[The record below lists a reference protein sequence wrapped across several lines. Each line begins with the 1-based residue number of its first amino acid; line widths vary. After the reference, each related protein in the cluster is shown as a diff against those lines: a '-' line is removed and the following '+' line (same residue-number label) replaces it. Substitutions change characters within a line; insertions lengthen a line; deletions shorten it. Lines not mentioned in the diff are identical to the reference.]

1 MRDGDGRPL
10 LDVNPAV
17 VLALQYLRDNA
28 PTHVLVFAPT
38 RSGKGRGLIIP
49 TLFAWKQSVVV
60 SDQKEENYKLTAE
73 MRRRAGQRVGKF
85 APTSS
90 DGSSWKW
97 NALDEIRKFSPRDVG
112 DAQNICQMI
121 VDPEAKGMEDHFVS
135 MSWMLLTAL
144 ALHHVYAEK
153 DASIPGMAM
162 YLSDPNFETEAQMW
176 QRMLTA
182 EHDPELKMGWVDTSD
197 RPTKTHPVVASTAKT
212 MLSIPDEERGSVLT
226 TAKRVLGLWMDP
238 LVAANTRSS
247 DFLVR
252 DLMTMDQPVSLYYVP
267 TEEDKDRLLPL
278 SRLFYSMI
286 IRRNTVPMEAIDG
299 RMVGGYNHRLLMLI
313 DEFPAL
319 RKMEIIQDAL
329 SYVAGYGIKM
339 MLICQD
345 LRQLQQVY
353 GDDESIVAGCH
364 IRVAYGP
371 TDERTAKRLEEMVG
385 ETTVAEEEES
395 VSANRVGMSGGNVST
410 TRRKTGRALMTVGE
424 WMALS
429 AEDMVAFVANNP
441 PIYGRKIKYDEIPA
455 FAAWSKLQP
464 PAANE
469 PLRNSA
475 APAPRPVS
483 KAEEAL
489 NQEIAVSQLSPDEQK
504 LVNTL
509 LADHFTLQEIKSV
522 RAFG

>member
-1 MRDGDGRPL
+1 M
-10 LDVNPAV
+10 
-17 VLALQYLRDNA
+17 
-28 PTHVLVFAPT
+28 
-38 RSGKGRGLIIP
+38 
-49 TLFAWKQSVVV
+49 VV

-329 SYVAGYGIKM
+329 SYLS
-339 MLICQD
+339 LI
-345 LRQLQQVY
+345 
-353 GDDESIVAGCH
+353 H
-364 IRVAYGP
+364 I
-371 TDERTAKRLEEMVG
+371 
-385 ETTVAEEEES
+385 
-395 VSANRVGMSGGNVST
+395 
-410 TRRKTGRALMTVGE
+410 
-424 WMALS
+424 
-429 AEDMVAFVANNP
+429 
-441 PIYGRKIKYDEIPA
+441 
-455 FAAWSKLQP
+455 
-464 PAANE
+464 
-469 PLRNSA
+469 
-475 APAPRPVS
+475 
-483 KAEEAL
+483 
-489 NQEIAVSQLSPDEQK
+489 
-504 LVNTL
+504 
-509 LADHFTLQEIKSV
+509 
-522 RAFG
+522 